1 MDPNKTT
8 LERAF
13 ELARSGKCNNLPS
26 LRQLLKSEGYDLRQL
41 EGKALLNQL
50 QALITAAAPPA

>member
-1 MDPNKTT
+1 MEPNKTT

-13 ELARSGKCNNLPS
+13 ELARSGKCNDLTS
-26 LRQLLKSEGYDLRQL
+26 LRQQLKSEGYDLRQL
-41 EGKALLNQL
+41 EGRALLRQL